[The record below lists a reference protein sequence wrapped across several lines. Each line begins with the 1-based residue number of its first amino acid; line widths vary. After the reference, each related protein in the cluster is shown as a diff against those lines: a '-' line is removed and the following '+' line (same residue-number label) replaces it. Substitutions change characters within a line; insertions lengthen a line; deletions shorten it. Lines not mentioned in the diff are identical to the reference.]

1 MSTTIQPN
9 QIKRQSICNT
19 IGSRSIMRQLT
30 KLLAL
35 VYVIRDNSSTA
46 LGHSVLD
53 QLNTSN
59 QLTTNDN
66 RHSHYEN
73 HHTRNLLQINQ
84 QPTLSGGSEEW
95 DTNMGRYL
103 KLKESNQLT
112 IPFDLQTITSNQF
125 TVKVVHRSDN
135 PKPLMISFDEK
146 ESTPLPISAKT
157 EWIVTSF
164 LITKPNNS
172 KLMKITLSGA
182 IDIDDVSIIDND
194 KSIYGK
200 NIMESIFTLIKSKT
214 QSISTIPQ
222 PPATKPNT
230 PQAPSP
236 VPSQLSLQQPS
247 LNTLSQANKQPAIQ
261 QTADIVPLDSNQ
273 ICTTKTLNN
282 KITNLIDS
290 TNCIQTSTKGRT
302 STSTITLQLTNPEI
316 PYVLQFT
323 SNSRFFKSYT
333 LSITNQDKR
342 NDELTYSGLATTI
355 TIQPNASIAQ
365 IKVTHPKSVTID
377 QALQLF
383 PIQLTAELRPNQP
396 FYMPIHNLK
405 RFVSAFHIN
414 SFLDS
419 LPEWLS
425 YDSNQDAI
433 YGTTPANF
441 EPVTLTALVANYE
454 GYFTLALK
462 HYQPQVTTIG
472 STVTPNGMLPSSILG
487 TTPIQSLTNQS
498 LSQAM
503 VIQPVSNTQR
513 HMPQPQAPIPA
524 SVSNHP
530 FQSSYDDSSLFTSQ
544 NNGQFTQP
552 FTTNS
557 QGISS
562 NSQSYWDNRQFP
574 NAIGASITNIN
585 PTPQTTS
592 TLDNSIFGSQRP
604 LSSPSSFSSGF
615 NSSSSFGQFGSPS
628 SLANFGASINPS
640 APFGQF
646 GAPSSS
652 APNFVENMNP
662 SLSFG
667 QFGSPSSSTANFGAS
682 MNPSAPFGQFGSP
695 SSSTANFGAR
705 MNPSTPFGQ
714 FGSPSSSTANFGA
727 SMNPS
732 PSFGQFGSPSSSAAN
747 FGANMNPF
755 PSFGQFGSPSLS
767 TTEFNRG

>member
-19 IGSRSIMRQLT
+19 ISSRSIMRQLT

-59 QLTTNDN
+59 QLTMNDN

-73 HHTRNLLQINQ
+73 HHARNLLQINQ
-84 QPTLSGGSEEW
+84 QPTLNGGTEER
-95 DTNMGRYL
+95 DYYMGRYL
-103 KLKESNQLT
+103 KLTTSDQLT
-112 IPFDLQTITSNQF
+112 VPFKLNEIP
-125 TVKVVHRSDN
+125 SD
-135 PKPLMISFDEK
+135 
-146 ESTPLPISAKT
+146 
-157 EWIVTSF
+157 SF
-164 LITKPNNS
+164 LTQLIIRSASPNQVR
-172 KLMKITLSGA
+172 IA
-182 IDIDDVSIIDND
+182 FDD
-194 KSIYGK
+194 
-200 NIMESIFTLIKSKT
+200 
-214 QSISTIPQ
+214 
-222 PPATKPNT
+222 
-230 PQAPSP
+230 
-236 VPSQLSLQQPS
+236 QQPS
-247 LNTLSQANKQPAIQ
+247 LYPFKARPNWNPLNFEIQKPNGAQLMTITLIGPLDIDDIIVLANDQNIFGKSIMDQVYDLTKQSLQLSTSSAQPPAPAPAPALQQSLLNPSITVNAKPSIQ
-261 QTADIVPLDSNQ
+261 QTQNTIQPPSVQ
-273 ICTTKTLNN
+273 ICTTKTPNN

-342 NDELTYSGLATTI
+342 SDELTYSGLATTI

-405 RFVSAFHIN
+405 RFITAFHIN

-433 YGTTPANF
+433 FGTTPANF

-454 GYFTLALK
+454 GDFTLALK
-462 HYQPQVTTIG
+462 HYQPQVTNIG

-487 TTPIQSLTNQS
+487 TTPIQSLTNQG

-503 VIQPVSNTQR
+503 VIQPVSNTQS
-513 HMPQPQAPIPA
+513 HIPQPPAPIPA
-524 SVSNHP
+524 SVSNYP
-530 FQSSYDDSSLFTSQ
+530 FQSSYDDSSLFASQ

-552 FTTNS
+552 FTTNY

-562 NSQSYWDNRQFP
+562 NSQSYWDTNQFP
-574 NAIGASITNIN
+574 NTLSFSGASLD
-585 PTPQTTS
+585 PTS
-592 TLDNSIFGSQRP
+592 LDANFGS
-604 LSSPSSFSSGF
+604 SYSPSSST
-615 NSSSSFGQFGSPS
+615 
-628 SLANFGASINPS
+628 SLAGF
-640 APFGQF
+640 
-646 GAPSSS
+646 PSSS
-652 APNFVENMNP
+652 APNFVANMNP